1 MTFDLELSIVIRHL
15 TLIFLSFTFSFIVA
29 LLLTA
34 PFLKLLKK
42 YKVHKK
48 LRENASTG
56 EKAVR
61 FLSLHKKKEGTP
73 TMGGILIW
81 GTTLLIVF
89 GSRILS
95 ALGIVEN
102 SLLNRKETWLPI
114 AALIAAGLLGAVD
127 DILNIKGLGK
137 SKGINI
143 KPKFFWLVFLS
154 FIGGLWFHYKLG
166 FDAITLPGIGDFM
179 IGIWYIPLFMLVIVA
194 TANAVNVTD
203 GLDGLAGGLLVIA
216 FASFGVI
223 AFAQGLLIL
232 AAFCAVITGACLA
245 FLWFNVPPAKFYMGD
260 TGSLALGATLGVIAM
275 LTDSFIPLILIG
287 SIFVVET
294 LSIIIQII
302 SKKVFKKKVFKIAP
316 LHHHFEY
323 IGWSEAKV
331 VMRFWI
337 IGGIFAMIG
346 LILTLLSLSIS

>member
-1 MTFDLELSIVIRHL
+1 MSIELELPILIRHL

-29 LLLTA
+29 LLLTK
-34 PFLKLLKK
+34 PFLDLLIK
-42 YKVHKK
+42 YKINKQ
-48 LRENASTG
+48 LREKASTG
-56 EKAVR
+56 EKAIR
-61 FLSLHKKKEGTP
+61 FLSLHKNKAGTP

-89 GSRILS
+89 GSRALS
-95 ALGIVEN
+95 ALGIVDN
-102 SLLNRKETWLPI
+102 SLLNRKETWLPV
-114 AALIAAGLLGAVD
+114 AALIVAGVFGAVD
-127 DILNIKGLGK
+127 DYLNIKGVGK
-137 SKGINI
+137 SKGINV
-143 KPKFFWLVFLS
+143 KPKFFWLIFLS
-154 FIGGLWFHYKLG
+154 FLGALWFHYKLG
-166 FDAITLPGIGDFM
+166 YDQVAIPGIGDIM
-179 IGIWYIPLFMLVIVA
+179 IGIWYVPLFMLVIVA
-194 TANAVNVTD
+194 TANAVNFTD

-275 LTDSFIPLILIG
+275 MTDSFIPLILIG
-287 SIFVVET
+287 FVFVIET
-294 LSIIIQII
+294 LSIIIQLF
-302 SKKVFKKKVFKIAP
+302 SKKVFNKKVFKIAP

-323 IGWSEAKV
+323 LGWSEAKV